1 MIKVYVKVFHQQ
13 IERLLVYLADFFPLT
28 FHLYLSSTSKYKVKR
43 VGGHLDLGCLVV
55 ANLSQSRGTWGE
67 RYSFQ
72 LSLRR
77 LLRKI
82 MVFLAGTYLMILL
95 FVLFFLFFVALE
107 SFCVR
112 IHVRFSSVFSLKLE
126 KN

>member
-1 MIKVYVKVFHQQ
+1 
-13 IERLLVYLADFFPLT
+13 
-28 FHLYLSSTSKYKVKR
+28 
-43 VGGHLDLGCLVV
+43 
-55 ANLSQSRGTWGE
+55 
-67 RYSFQ
+67 
-72 LSLRR
+72 
-77 LLRKI
+77 

-126 KN
+126 KKLA

>member
-13 IERLLVYLADFFPLT
+13 IERLLVYLADFFPLA

-55 ANLSQSRGTWGE
+55 ANLSQSRGTGGE